1 MPSVKSRS
9 SDNFAAI
16 VGSFSG
22 DSDTGLSNIGNELS
36 HASLRDLMGA
46 RTIHRESRFQE
57 NNPVDNTQLD
67 LISRQTLR
75 AFGAEAV
82 HVWNEAT
89 AASEHVIAGH

>member
-1 MPSVKSRS
+1 
-9 SDNFAAI
+9 
-16 VGSFSG
+16 
-22 DSDTGLSNIGNELS
+22 
-36 HASLRDLMGA
+36 MGA